1 MKKFCSSTYKAFESI
16 FTNPL
21 LQVFFAKMKYSLT
34 NSKFQE
40 AFGRYFRRKII
51 FLLITCGNED
61 YVSCFWKKVK
71 KEAPTFIVNAC
82 HMSLLILKN
91 SCGKSTGVLVIFF
104 IPFSSF
110 LRLTIRWLLLLK
122 RLAWS
127 HTLTDLLYH
136 LSAVNRSTLMYF
148 LLLYFSLYR
157 YCHFCPSVRTFSHL
171 YMQWHNP
178 KTDWSGM

>member
-1 MKKFCSSTYKAFESI
+1 MTWQNAKNSWYFFAFLPFFLLFSLVPSHTLYWDKQKRTWFWKIMKKFCSSTYKAFESI

-122 RLAWS
+122 RLA
-127 HTLTDLLYH
+127 
-136 LSAVNRSTLMYF
+136 
-148 LLLYFSLYR
+148 
-157 YCHFCPSVRTFSHL
+157 
-171 YMQWHNP
+171 
-178 KTDWSGM
+178 

>member
-16 FTNPL
+16 FTNPF

-91 SCGKSTGVLVIFF
+91 SCGKSTGV
-104 IPFSSF
+104 PKKCSSAVSWA
-110 LRLTIRWLLLLK
+110 ICPGCSMQPIK
-122 RLAWS
+122 RLP
-127 HTLTDLLYH
+127 
-136 LSAVNRSTLMYF
+136 RSPVRWAYRRRHS
-148 LLLYFSLYR
+148 YNGAFSTMLIPIGKD
-157 YCHFCPSVRTFSHL
+157 CI
-171 YMQWHNP
+171 
-178 KTDWSGM
+178 

>member
-1 MKKFCSSTYKAFESI
+1 MQKFVIFFCIFIIFSFTFVSPFTYSVLGEIKADMILKNYEKFCSSTYKAFESI

-122 RLAWS
+122 RLA
-127 HTLTDLLYH
+127 
-136 LSAVNRSTLMYF
+136 
-148 LLLYFSLYR
+148 
-157 YCHFCPSVRTFSHL
+157 
-171 YMQWHNP
+171 
-178 KTDWSGM
+178 

>member
-16 FTNPL
+16 FTNPPFAS
-21 LQVFFAKMKYSLT
+21 FFAKMKYSLT

-104 IPFSSF
+104 IQFQF
-110 LRLTIRWLLLLK
+110 IVGCNLAQLRNIKYGRTCTAGSQN
-122 RLAWS
+122 RLSGFAR
-127 HTLTDLLYH
+127 DK
-136 LSAVNRSTLMYF
+136 LS
-148 LLLYFSLYR
+148 
-157 YCHFCPSVRTFSHL
+157 RTF
-171 YMQWHNP
+171 
-178 KTDWSGM
+178 